1 MGKKYNFSKLNGKI
15 VEIFGTQLAFAEAI
29 GLSEMT
35 VSKKMNGKRPWKQTD
50 MAKAC
55 EVLGIPISEI
65 PVYFFATDV

>member
-65 PVYFFATDV
+65 PTYFFATDV

>member
-15 VEIFGTQLAFAEAI
+15 VEVFGTQLAFAEAI

-35 VSKKMNGKRPWKQTD
+35 ISKKMNGKRPWKQTD

-65 PVYFFATDV
+65 PAYFFAADV

>member
-35 VSKKMNGKRPWKQTD
+35 ISKKMNGKRPWKQTD

-55 EVLGIPISEI
+55 EVLGIPIAEI
-65 PVYFFATDV
+65 PAYFFATDV